1 MSTKTPIRFTL
12 TQAYVLGLMM
22 MAVGLTLSPFLMSL
36 SQFWLI
42 AVWICDGF
50 TSRPHCGLDPQSP
63 ASSPHC
69 GLDSQSPQQVEL
81 SSRVRDGGCSSAM
94 RGWGFKDKLMRF
106 WNNKPAVLLV
116 AFYLMHVV
124 GLLYTTDFQY
134 ALKDLRVKLPILV
147 LPFILSSMPPLDRKR
162 FDQVML
168 VYVLSV
174 FVATIF
180 SSVAYWKHD
189 YEDVREISHFISH
202 IRFCLNIV
210 FCIAIIFW
218 YIATTKVPEPV
229 EGPTPTKLPVPVFST
244 RFAINRYLQFFMAF
258 WFVYQIYIFES
269 LSGYV
274 VLAAV
279 VAVSLLY
286 AFLRWQ
292 QGRGWRIGIGIGV
305 VLVMTVGIVLA
316 VQWIKPL
323 VEIKPVD
330 FSTLEKKTALGNDY
344 WHDTI
349 HNPVED
355 GQYVGLYYCRKELQ
369 EAWPQRSNL
378 PLEGETLNGEN
389 LEATLARYLTSK
401 GLRKDAEGVMALTN
415 EDIRNVEQGIANY
428 NNWKHPGIRARLSST
443 LFEYNLYRRFNNPN
457 GGSLSQRIEYTRAA
471 FHLIR
476 QHPWF
481 GIGTG
486 DVSQAFS
493 CAYDEIHSPL
503 SGEFRFR
510 AHNQYLT
517 IVVAFGLVG
526 LAFFLVV
533 LLYPYFSSK
542 KRRTYLYTVFLC
554 IMLLSM
560 FPEDTLET
568 QAGAS
573 LFAFFEA
580 LLLVMPS
587 SLKGLF
593 APRNCDDEIIKFTAK
608 LCFQA
613 SNFDLMSIRSCRI
626 LSISTPSS
634 TKK

>member
-1 MSTKTPIRFTL
+1 MTSKKAIRFTL

-22 MAVGLTLSPFLMSL
+22 VAVGLTLSPFLMGM
-36 SQFWLI
+36 SQFWLV
-42 AVWICDGF
+42 AVFVVDCFSTKSIN
-50 TSRPHCGLDPQSP
+50 
-63 ASSPHC
+63 
-69 GLDSQSPQQVEL
+69 
-81 SSRVRDGGCSSAM
+81 
-94 RGWGFKDKLMRF
+94 KKLLRF

-124 GLLYTTDFQY
+124 GLLYTTDFEY
-134 ALKDLRVKLPILV
+134 AMKDLRVKLPILV
-147 LPFILSSMPPLDRKR
+147 MPFILSSIPPLGHKR
-162 FDQVML
+162 FNQVML

-174 FVATIF
+174 FIATIF
-180 SSVAYWKHD
+180 SSVSYWRHD

-218 YIATTKVPEPV
+218 YIATTEVP
-229 EGPTPTKLPVPVFST
+229 GSTFST
-244 RFAINRYLQFFMAF
+244 RFAINRYLQYFLAF

-279 VAVSLLY
+279 VVVSLLY
-286 AFLRWQ
+286 AFLRWKR
-292 QGRGWRIGIGIGV
+292 GRGWRIGIGIGAG
-305 VLVMTVGIVLA
+305 VLLVVGIILA
-316 VQWIKPL
+316 AHWLKPF
-323 VEIKPVD
+323 VELRPVD
-330 FSTLEKKTALGNDY
+330 FNTLEKKTALGNDY

-369 EAWPQRSNL
+369 EAWTQRSEL
-378 PLEGETLNGEN
+378 PFEGKTLNDEN

-401 GLRKDAEGVMALTN
+401 GLRKDAEGVMALTD
-415 EDIRNVEQGIANY
+415 EDIRNIEQGVANY
-428 NNWKHPGIRARLSST
+428 NNWKHPGLRARLSST

-481 GIGTG
+481 GVGTG
-486 DVSQAFS
+486 DVPQAFRQT
-493 CAYDEIHSPL
+493 YDEIHSPL
-503 SGEFRFR
+503 KEEFRFR
-510 AHNQYLT
+510 AHNQYLS
-517 IVVAFGLVG
+517 IAVAFGLVG
-526 LAFFLVV
+526 LAFFLIV
-533 LLYPYFSSK
+533 LLWPYFSSK
-542 KRRTYLYTVFLC
+542 KSRTYLYTVFLC
-554 IMLLSM
+554 IILLSM

-580 LLLVMPS
+580 LLLVMPKPS
-587 SLKGLF
+587 F
-593 APRNCDDEIIKFTAK
+593 DV
-608 LCFQA
+608 A
-613 SNFDLMSIRSCRI
+613 SPF
-626 LSISTPSS
+626 P
-634 TKK
+634 

>member
-1 MSTKTPIRFTL
+1 MAPKLPIRFTL

-36 SQFWLI
+36 SQFWLVI
-42 AVWICDGF
+42 VWIVDCF
-50 TSRPHCGLDPQSP
+50 CTKSIHNK
-63 ASSPHC
+63 
-69 GLDSQSPQQVEL
+69 L
-81 SSRVRDGGCSSAM
+81 S
-94 RGWGFKDKLMRF
+94 RF
-106 WNNKPAVLLV
+106 WHNKPAVLLV

-124 GLLYTTDFQY
+124 GLIYTSDFHY

-147 LPFILSSMPPLDRKR
+147 LPFILSSMPTLERKR
-162 FDQVML
+162 FDQVMF

-180 SSVAYWKHD
+180 SGLAYWRHD
-189 YEDVREISHFISH
+189 YEDIREISHFISH

-218 YIATTKVPEPV
+218 YIATTKIPEHSRNI
-229 EGPTPTKLPVPVFST
+229 EGSKARFPVPAFST
-244 RFAINRYLQFFMAF
+244 RFALNRYLQYFMAF
-258 WFVYQIYIFES
+258 WFVWQIYIFES
-269 LSGYV
+269 LSGYA

-292 QGRGWRIGIGIGV
+292 KGRGWRIGIGVGILV
-305 VLVMTVGIVLA
+305 VLTVGIILSVRW
-316 VQWIKPL
+316 VKPF

-349 HNPVED
+349 HNPIED
-355 GQYVGLYYCRKELQ
+355 GRYVGLYYCRKELQ
-369 EAWPQRSNL
+369 EAWSQRSTL
-378 PLEGETLNGEN
+378 PFEGETLNGEN

-401 GLRKDAEGVMALTN
+401 GMRKDAEGVKTLTD
-415 EDIRNVEQGIANY
+415 EDIRNIEQGVANF
-428 NNWKHPGIRARLSST
+428 NNWKHPGLRARLSST
-443 LFEYNLYRRFNNPN
+443 LFEYNLYRRYNNPN

-486 DVSQAFS
+486 DVPQAFS
-493 CAYDEIHSPL
+493 RAYDEIHSPL
-503 SGEFRFR
+503 SEEFRFR

-517 IVVAFGLVG
+517 IAVAFGLMG

-542 KRRTYLYTVFLC
+542 QRRTYLYTVFLC

-580 LLLVMPS
+580 LLLVS
-587 SLKGLF
+587 WKLGGK
-593 APRNCDDEIIKFTAK
+593 RQTAVY
-608 LCFQA
+608 
-613 SNFDLMSIRSCRI
+613 
-626 LSISTPSS
+626 
-634 TKK
+634 